1 MRMHLHRRGDSTRAG
16 CSGGER
22 MIPARI
28 PDGKHRVAPRPPRR
42 VSILVLLFLLFASL
56 HLAAPTPAAAQAQ
69 SWLQVLPQGL
79 EPGLRWPGYAPGEL
93 LVKFNEKVAPA
104 QRKLAVAAEG
114 ADLIDAVTPDG
125 LVKVRLGPGQTVG
138 AAIERWSARGDV
150 EYAAPNLYAR
160 GFLTPNDS
168 VIATFDLAWNLRSV
182 DAYDA
187 WDVVTGDPSI
197 VLAIIDSGVAF
208 EDRAIPAHELRFVT
222 PGITRYRRSPDL
234 PGPFLPGWD
243 FVNDDPNPDDDNG
256 HGTRVA
262 TIAAGAANNVAG
274 SAGIAFGVTI
284 LPIKVLDYRTDSS
297 MEWIVKGIRFAAD
310 QGADVVNLSLGFP
323 PLATFR
329 ALGFNESELAHMFA
343 PLRDAVSYAQRRGC
357 ILVGAS
363 GNFDASD
370 VSLPAG
376 YPGVIA
382 VGATGV
388 DDRRS
393 SFSSYGTALDFVAP
407 GGDFTDLNND
417 HVQDGV
423 AVLSIKPFRSDG
435 SLANPDS
442 FGVFFFFGTSAAAP
456 HVAGA
461 VALLR
466 SMGLRDQGAIEQ
478 TLRASAVHPFRINA
492 GFDPEYGA
500 GLIKIGRAV
509 RNPVGSAASAASHS
523 SVSDEGPIGPR
534 LLSPNPTR
542 GPSRIAYR
550 TARAGASRVRVFD
563 VRGTLIRT
571 LEERSLAPGGHE
583 IEWDGRDRH
592 GAHVASGIYLLR
604 IETSEGAATR
614 RVALLR

>member
-1 MRMHLHRRGDSTRAG
+1 
-16 CSGGER
+16 
-22 MIPARI
+22 MIPART
-28 PDGKHRVAPRPPRR
+28 PEGKHPLPHRTTRP
-42 VSILVLLFLLFASL
+42 VSAVFISLLVGMVLVFGWTPPAS
-56 HLAAPTPAAAQAQ
+56 AQIQ
-69 SWLQVLPQGL
+69 SWLQVLPTGL
-79 EPGLRWPGYAPGEL
+79 EPGLRWPGYAPDVL
-93 LVKFNEKVAPA
+93 LVKFNEKVAPS
-104 QRKLAVAAEG
+104 QRKQAAAAEG
-114 ADLIDAVTPDG
+114 ADLLADVTPDG
-125 LVKVRLGPGQTVG
+125 LVKVRLGPGQSVY
-138 AAIERWSARGDV
+138 AALERWSARGDV

-160 GFLTPNDS
+160 GFFTPNDT

-197 VLAIIDSGVAF
+197 VLAIVDSGVAF

-222 PGITRYRRSPDL
+222 PGITRYRRSPEL

-243 FVNDDPNPDDDNG
+243 FVNDDPHPDDDNS

-297 MEWIVKGIRFAAD
+297 MEWIVEGIRFAAD

-323 PLATFR
+323 PIGLFR
-329 ALGFNESELAHMFA
+329 ALGFKESDLAHMFA
-343 PLRDAVSYAQRRGC
+343 PLRDAVNYAQRRGC
-357 ILVGAS
+357 ILVAAS
-363 GNFDASD
+363 GNFNADE
-370 VSLPAG
+370 VSLPAA

-407 GGDFTDLNND
+407 GGDFTDINQD

-423 AVLSIKPFRSDG
+423 ATLSIKPFRSDG

-461 VALLR
+461 VALLQ

-478 TLRASAVHPFRINA
+478 TLRASASNPFR
-492 GFDPEYGA
+492 
-500 GLIKIGRAV
+500 
-509 RNPVGSAASAASHS
+509 
-523 SVSDEGPIGPR
+523 
-534 LLSPNPTR
+534 PNPDSI
-542 GPSRIAYR
+542 PN
-550 TARAGASRVRVFD
+550 TARA
-563 VRGTLIRT
+563 
-571 LEERSLAPGGHE
+571 
-583 IEWDGRDRH
+583 
-592 GAHVASGIYLLR
+592 
-604 IETSEGAATR
+604 
-614 RVALLR
+614 